1 MVCCVAERSSNN
13 QAPTS
18 ETAASVILNNV
29 CALGDTWPW
38 SLPLCARS
46 QAKAMTQSGEGGAK
60 PMAPGQGL
68 GLSQGNFGPKYEQH
82 VTSLQKQLEDAT
94 TRIEELRR
102 SEESLK
108 CVYCGRTWDASGGGA
123 IRNAC

>member
-1 MVCCVAERSSNN
+1 
-13 QAPTS
+13 
-18 ETAASVILNNV
+18 
-29 CALGDTWPW
+29 
-38 SLPLCARS
+38 
-46 QAKAMTQSGEGGAK
+46 MTQGSEGSVK

-102 SEESLK
+102 SEEEL
-108 CVYCGRTWDASGGGA
+108 R
-123 IRNAC
+123 